1 MNKLEQLEAQLKE
14 MQKQI
19 EEMKNAPSQKGYS
32 SPWALS
38 CTGEDGHC
46 LDVYLNRQI
55 NGYERGDEDD
65 YNAFKEEHAAQGF
78 ANAFHVMIALRQCEG
93 AGEVSEEGKGWFMS
107 SAEMFS
113 WGNPTYDSYF
123 CYYTLVPPF
132 PSKALLNKAIESV
145 GKEKILQAYEFL
157 ATGKSN
163 A

>member
-1 MNKLEQLEAQLKE
+1 MNKLEQMEAQLKE

-19 EEMKNAPSQKGYS
+19 EKMKAEAESSQ
-32 SPWALS
+32 WAL
-38 CTGEDGHC
+38 GEFGEECFGVNGC
-46 LDVYLNRQI
+46 LNSTEVETR
-55 NGYERGDEDD
+55 RACPDD
-65 YNAFKEEHAAQGF
+65 YNAFKEEHVAQGF

-93 AGEVSEEGKGWFMS
+93 AGEVGGDGKGWFMS

-132 PSKALLNKAIESV
+132 PSKDLLNKAIEAV